1 MESRHKVPQRNATRN
16 NHRTQIDE
24 RRVSLYLVGAGA
36 VCEARAS
43 RGQRHTARWRP
54 SEARRPAEVTTGTR
68 LEVGT

>member
-24 RRVSLYLVGAGA
+24 RRVSLYWLAPAQCVR
-36 VCEARAS
+36 RAS